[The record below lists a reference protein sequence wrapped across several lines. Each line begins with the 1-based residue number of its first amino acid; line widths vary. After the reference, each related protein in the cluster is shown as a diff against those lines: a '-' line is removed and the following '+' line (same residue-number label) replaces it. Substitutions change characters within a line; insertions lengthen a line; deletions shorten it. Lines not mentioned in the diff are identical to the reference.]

1 VNSDSRDYKEK
12 IFYFFNFF
20 MALVPIIII
29 ILLTSFLLYYSIP
42 SMRYNGFK
50 FFTSYLWYPGQIYRA
65 PITVNGVQA
74 PYDSSFGMLLFF
86 LGTLLSSAIALLIAF
101 PVSIFT
107 ALTIN
112 LYIPHHLKKLV
123 GGLVE
128 LFAGIPSVVY
138 GLWGIIVLEP
148 ILFNYV
154 EPWMNKNLRIIPF
167 FSGAIYSG
175 AGIIAS
181 GLILSIMIIPII
193 TAVISDTM
201 SSVSVGAKDGAFA
214 LGATKWEVGKNILLK
229 YSKIQ
234 TLGATLLGLGR
245 ALGETM
251 AVLMVCG
258 SVVNILPSSIY
269 SPINTM
275 AAAIASLLDSAFM
288 DPTGMNLSA
297 LAELA
302 LLLFFI
308 TMIVNIIGRTIVGR
322 GILRGYEYE

>member
-1 VNSDSRDYKEK
+1 
-12 IFYFFNFF
+12 
-20 MALVPIIII
+20 MALVPSIII
-29 ILLTSFLLYYSIP
+29 ILLISFLLYYSIP
-42 SMRYNGFK
+42 SIRYNGLK
-50 FFTSYLWYPGQIYRA
+50 FFTSYIWDIGQIYRA
-65 PITVNGVQA
+65 PIIKDGVLA

-86 LGTLLSSAIALLIAF
+86 VGTVLTSSIALLIAF

-112 LYIPHHLKKLV
+112 LYIPHHFKKLV

-148 ILFNYV
+148 ILFKYV
-154 EPWMNKNLRIIPF
+154 EPWMNKNLHFIPF

-181 GLILSIMIIPII
+181 GLILSLMIIPII

-201 SSVSVGAKDGAFA
+201 ASVSIGTKDGAFA
-214 LGATKWEVGKNILLK
+214 LGATRWEVGKNILLK

-251 AVLMVCG
+251 AVLMVSG
-258 SVVNILPSSIY
+258 SVVNILPGSIY

-275 AAAIASLLDSAFM
+275 AAAIASLLDSAFI
-288 DPTGMNLSA
+288 DATGMDLSA

-302 LLLFFI
+302 LILFLI
-308 TMIVNIIGRTIVGR
+308 TMIVNIIGRRIVGR
-322 GILRGYEYE
+322 GIMRGFEHE

>member
-1 VNSDSRDYKEK
+1 
-12 IFYFFNFF
+12 
-20 MALVPIIII
+20 MAIIPILI
-29 ILLTSFLLYYSIP
+29 ILLLISFLIYYSIP
-42 SMRYNGFK
+42 SIRYNSLK
-50 FFTSYLWYPGQIYRA
+50 FFTSYIWDPGQLYRA

-86 LGTLLSSAIALLIAF
+86 IGTTLTSSIALLIAF
-101 PVSIFT
+101 PISILT

-154 EPWMNKNLRIIPF
+154 EPWMSKNLHVIPF
-167 FSGAIYSG
+167 FSGYIYSG

-193 TAVISDTM
+193 TAVVSDTM
-201 SSVSVGAKDGAFA
+201 ATISSGVKEGAYA
-214 LGATKWEVGKNILLK
+214 LGATKWEVGKHILLK

-258 SVVNILPSSIY
+258 SVVNVLPSNIY

-288 DPTGMNLSA
+288 DPTRMNLSA

-302 LLLFFI
+302 LVLFFI

-322 GILRGYEYE
+322 GILRGYENE

>member
-1 VNSDSRDYKEK
+1 
-12 IFYFFNFF
+12 

-29 ILLTSFLLYYSIP
+29 ILLISFLLYYSIP
-42 SMRYNGFK
+42 SIRYNGLK
-50 FFTSYLWYPGQIYRA
+50 FFTSYIWDTGQIYRA
-65 PITVNGVQA
+65 PIIKNGVLA
-74 PYDSSFGMLLFF
+74 PYDSSFGILLFF
-86 LGTLLSSAIALLIAF
+86 IGTVLSSSIALLIAF

-112 LYIPHHLKKLV
+112 LYIPHHFKKLV

-148 ILFNYV
+148 ILFKYV
-154 EPWMNKNLRIIPF
+154 EPWMNKNLQFIPF
-167 FSGAIYSG
+167 FSGTIYSG

-181 GLILSIMIIPII
+181 GLILSLMIIPII

-201 SSVSVGAKDGAFA
+201 ASVSIGTKDGAFA
-214 LGATKWEVGKNILLK
+214 LGATRWEVGKNILLK

-251 AVLMVCG
+251 AVLMVSG
-258 SVVNILPSSIY
+258 SVLNILPGSIY

-275 AAAIASLLDSAFM
+275 AAAIASLLDSAFT
-288 DPTGMNLSA
+288 DATGMDLSA

-302 LLLFFI
+302 LILFLI
-308 TMIVNIIGRTIVGR
+308 TMIVNIIGRRIVGR
-322 GILRGYEYE
+322 GIMRGFEYE